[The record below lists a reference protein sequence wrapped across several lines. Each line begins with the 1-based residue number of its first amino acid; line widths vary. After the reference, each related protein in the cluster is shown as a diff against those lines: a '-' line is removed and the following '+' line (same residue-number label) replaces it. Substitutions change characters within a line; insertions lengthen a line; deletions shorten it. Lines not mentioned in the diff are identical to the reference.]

1 LHAVMGDGEVCVT
14 GCEVSGKVTVV
25 LDLIKNSAPKWPLL
39 EYGDWVFVLVSNED
53 LEKAVKEA
61 VEVGVEAV
69 SRVLGL
75 EWNDA
80 YMLASMIM
88 DLEISQVVDPRKT
101 VRARLPKNLIS
112 VTKLLEAL
120 KTRG

>member
-1 LHAVMGDGEVCVT
+1 M
-14 GCEVSGKVTVV
+14 V
-25 LDLIKNSAPKWPLL
+25 LDLIKNSAPKWPVL
-39 EYGDWVFVLVSNED
+39 EYGDCVFVLVSNED
-53 LEKAVKEA
+53 LEEAVKEA

-101 VRARLPKNLIS
+101 VRVRLPKNLIS